1 MWAEF
6 GASFML
12 AAMQYGITLNHL
24 RTYRS
29 DVAGLATFINMA
41 VIPGVQDPNILDRM
55 FARGSGSLPV
65 AALEE
70 ESLLLRPLL

>member
-1 MWAEF
+1 
-6 GASFML
+6 ML
-12 AAMQYGITLNHL
+12 AAMQYGITLVHL
-24 RTYRS
+24 QTYGS
-29 DVAGLATFINMA
+29 DVAGLAAFIGMA
-41 VIPGVQDPNILDRM
+41 VIPGVQNEEILDRM

>member
-24 RTYRS
+24 RTYS
-29 DVAGLATFINMA
+29 SNVAGLAAFIGMA
-41 VIPGVQDPNILDRM
+41 VIPGVHDQEILGRM

-65 AALEE
+65 AALVKNP
-70 ESLLLRPLL
+70 RYQV

>member
-12 AAMQYGITLNHL
+12 AAMQYGITLKNL
-24 RTYRS
+24 RMHGS
-29 DVAGLATFINMA
+29 DVAGLAAFINKA
-41 VIPGVQDPNILDRM
+41 VIPGVHNQEILDRM

-65 AALEE
+65 AALA
-70 ESLLLRPLL
+70 RHPYF

>member
-1 MWAEF
+1 
-6 GASFML
+6 ML

-24 RTYRS
+24 QTYGS
-29 DVAGLATFINMA
+29 DVFGLATFIDMA
-41 VIPGVQDPNILDRM
+41 VIPGVQNQNILDRM

-70 ESLLLRPLL
+70 EPLLLRPLLSSITP